1 MWNYQGLNP
10 IFLLI
15 MLFSGI
21 TGSSAI
27 WLIQDPGIFPAL
39 ALITSFIG
47 SIFAFKAYYQ
57 PSYKYTNIKLTSK
70 IDLLKSVET
79 DLKKLIKFIQDQ
91 RGELSTNE
99 KILTDLKKEH
109 NQLKPII
116 ESERDLV
123 NGIIDQVTKMNRSIK
138 IRGYIASFFLGF
150 ASSLLASYIFGIFKS
165 N

>member
-10 IFLLI
+10 IFLLMI
-15 MLFSGI
+15 LFSGI
-21 TGSSAI
+21 IGSSVI
-27 WLIQDPGIFPAL
+27 WLIQDPGIFPVL
-39 ALITSFIG
+39 ALTTSFIG

-57 PSYKYTNIKLTSK
+57 PYKGTNIKLTSK
-70 IDLLKSVET
+70 IDLLNSVET
-79 DLKKLIKFIQDQ
+79 DLKKLIKFIQYQ
-91 RGELSTNE
+91 RDELSTNE

-109 NQLKPII
+109 DELKPII

-150 ASSLLASYIFGIFKS
+150 AASLLASYVFGMFKS

>member
-21 TGSSAI
+21 TGYSAI
-27 WLIQDPGIFPAL
+27 WLIRDPGFVPVL
-39 ALITSFIG
+39 ALTTSFIG
-47 SIFAFKAYYQ
+47 SIFAFKAYYR
-57 PSYKYTNIKLTSK
+57 PYKGINIKLTSK
-70 IDLLKSVET
+70 IDLLNSVET
-79 DLKKLIKFIQDQ
+79 NLKQLIKFIQDQ
-91 RGELSTNE
+91 RDELSTNE
-99 KILTDLKKEH
+99 KILTDLKREH
-109 NQLKPII
+109 DKLKPII

-123 NGIIDQVTKMNRSIK
+123 NGIIDQVTKTNRSIK

-150 ASSLLASYIFGIFKS
+150 AASLLASYIFGMFKS

>member
-10 IFLLI
+10 ILLLI

-21 TGSSAI
+21 IGSSAI
-27 WLIQDPGIFPAL
+27 WLIQDPGIAPVL
-39 ALITSFIG
+39 ALTASFIS

-57 PSYKYTNIKLTSK
+57 PYKSINIKLTSK
-70 IDLLKSVET
+70 IDLLNSVEI
-79 DLKKLIKFIQDQ
+79 DLKQLIKFIQDQ
-91 RGELSTNE
+91 RDELSSNE

-109 NQLKPII
+109 DELKPII

-123 NGIIDQVTKMNRSIK
+123 NVIIDQVTKTNRLIK

-150 ASSLLASYIFGIFKS
+150 AASLLASYVFGMFKS